1 MSSMFR
7 SLLVRFNF
15 QWVKMNMECV
25 WKGYKQLVSP
35 FRALDG
41 RNARHRHGR
50 GSAMGVPQWGAQ
62 LRSILVEEKR
72 LDGFLAPW

>member
-25 WKGYKQLVSP
+25 WKVYKQLVGP

-50 GSAMGVPQWGAQ
+50 AAAMGVPQWGAQ
-62 LRSILVEEKR
+62 LRSIFVEEKQ